1 MANGQNNPM
10 DALKFIEMA
19 LVQLARQIWSL
30 PQTIA
35 HAAKRRRRRIAF
47 NEFETERLDRIRNP
61 SKYLG
66 K

>member
-1 MANGQNNPM
+1 M
-10 DALKFIEMA
+10 DALKFIGLA
-19 LVQLARQIWSL
+19 LFQLVKQIWSL

-35 HAAKRRRRRIAF
+35 RAAKRRRRRIAF